1 MDCRC
6 QAHLSMEFNSP
17 GKSTGVDCHSILQ
30 GIFPTLGS
38 NPDLLHCRRILY
50 YLSHQGS
57 PRIQEWVAY
66 PFSRGS
72 SWPRNRTGVSHF
84 AGGFFTSWATREAL
98 LILYFCLNKSYT
110 IGLCSIQIFFFFD
123 LLVVFKNGK
132 FFLNR
137 KFYLDCRFL
146 WIIGRS
152 GKSGLLPSGEHLLEA
167 QRISAITTSDLPV
180 PLVQPIHFALHA
192 FCLPA

>member
-1 MDCRC
+1 MKFYSLYFIGYHFIEFIHSLSLYPKSWLKVTVLVVQSYLTLCDPLDCRC
-6 QAHLSMEFNSP
+6 QAPLSMEFNSP
-17 GKSTGVDCHSILQ
+17 GKSTGVDCHSVLQ

-38 NPDLLHCRRILY
+38 NPDLLHCRQILY
-50 YLSHQGS
+50 SLSHQGS

-110 IGLCSIQIFFFFD
+110 IGLCSLQIF
-123 LLVVFKNGK
+123 LSLI
-132 FFLNR
+132 
-137 KFYLDCRFL
+137 C
-146 WIIGRS
+146 W
-152 GKSGLLPSGEHLLEA
+152 
-167 QRISAITTSDLPV
+167 
-180 PLVQPIHFALHA
+180 
-192 FCLPA
+192 